1 VFLEE
6 GSYRVVLDKLLEEQ
20 GQLEKQEA
28 AAEDKATPENDMEV
42 SQAVHS
48 EVPTESQSTL
58 EQQASPN
65 SLPPQKLVLPVP
77 PATRAACARPP
88 CYGWISEESDTE
100 RIRG

>member
-1 VFLEE
+1 MV
-6 GSYRVVLDKLLEEQ
+6 
-20 GQLEKQEA
+20 
-28 AAEDKATPENDMEV
+28 DKATPENDMEV

-77 PATRAACARPP
+77 PATRAARARPP

>member
-77 PATRAACARPP
+77 PATRAARARPP